1 MFQIAEVAPGATID
15 FSSFISALTAS
26 ITPAQVLTVLAA
38 VIGVGMTFFLMWLGV
53 RKATKAFTSAVAT
66 GKIRI

>member
-1 MFQIAEVAPGATID
+1 MDNTSLVQ
-15 FSSFISALTAS
+15 FSGFIEKLTES
-26 ITPAQVLTVLAA
+26 ITPAQVLDVLGQ
-38 VIGVGMTFFLMWLGV
+38 VIGVGMIFFLCWLGV